1 MIFEKA
7 KSISSKISPD
17 SEESKPKVQ
26 VIPRLAQKCEFG
38 PTRKLSRF
46 NCFSEGSIEYI
57 QPSEKQLNPEALA
70 RSKFTFLGES
80 WYRY

>member
-1 MIFEKA
+1 MPQHLLVGALE
-7 KSISSKISPD
+7 P
-17 SEESKPKVQ
+17 
-26 VIPRLAQKCEFG
+26 IPRLAQKCEFG

-46 NCFSEGSIEYI
+46 SCFSEGSIEYI

-80 WYRY
+80 GYIPIKSFSRFSR